1 MEDNYLSNIGNDM
14 DNLDLEML
22 DKINQLEI
30 DNEKY
35 KIEIKDLKK
44 ENLDQKHRIQDLE
57 IEADHN
63 LETIKNQN
71 GLIKFYKQYR
81 LEHENEDEQKKIAQY
96 EEKIKSLEE
105 SLSIKN
111 QKIDELNKEI
121 QEQSSLNEKLVDVIT
136 NKEEAIRKLEK
147 GQNLDAE
154 DNNSN
159 SNIAKLEDEIEN
171 LKGKISDLENEKEK
185 INDQYEDKI
194 NYLNQENNKYQDQ
207 IYDFENEIL
216 KLKELNK
223 KYEIEEAKQKGGPDA
238 DREVDKLYKEEIE
251 NLKIALEEAKES
263 KRQIKER
270 AQEQRES
277 DVKEII
283 DLEKALDDLKKDLK
297 DSKKEKEIL
306 ENGKKEIENMNEKLL
321 KRNKELETIFG
332 DRGDNE
338 LILNNYKLKLDKKNN
353 EIDNLQA
360 KCNEFKESLDQ
371 YEKEKEK
378 RIKEFQHEKEVL
390 QSEVDDKQ
398 KKLDIALRELNEIRE
413 KHGEGEANM
422 EKMMVDPKQ
431 KLYDEIKECKNEL
444 ETVTKENKVLKNK
457 LANFEL
463 DSKNE
468 LEAQTE
474 YLNSMIDGYKK
485 NIEHIK
491 DQKNKAAQDFKGQI
505 EKLEI
510 EIGNYKCEL
519 ATIQFDMDRKIV
531 TYKKYVKKLQ
541 TKLESL
547 GFKFKDKNYTMG
559 NLGSKA
565 ALSKAKTM
573 V

>member
-1 MEDNYLSNIGNDM
+1 M

-81 LEHENEDEQKKIAQY
+81 LEHENEDKQKKIAQY

-136 NKEEAIRKLEK
+136 NKEETIKKLEN
-147 GQNLDAE
+147 GQNLDMD
-154 DNNSN
+154 DNNAN

-185 INDQYEDKI
+185 INDKYEDKI

-263 KRQIKER
+263 KRQIKEK

-360 KCNEFKESLDQ
+360 KCNEFKESLDH

-378 RIKEFQHEKEVL
+378 RIKEFRHEKEVL

-398 KKLDIALRELNEIRE
+398 KKLEIALREF
-413 KHGEGEANM
+413 
-422 EKMMVDPKQ
+422 D
-431 KLYDEIKECKNEL
+431 
-444 ETVTKENKVLKNK
+444 KVLIHHSVSVYVGKQNK
-457 LANFEL
+457 RGEL
-463 DSKNE
+463 
-468 LEAQTE
+468 
-474 YLNSMIDGYKK
+474 
-485 NIEHIK
+485 
-491 DQKNKAAQDFKGQI
+491 
-505 EKLEI
+505 I
-510 EIGNYKCEL
+510 EI
-519 ATIQFDMDRKIV
+519 
-531 TYKKYVKKLQ
+531 
-541 TKLESL
+541 
-547 GFKFKDKNYTMG
+547 
-559 NLGSKA
+559 
-565 ALSKAKTM
+565 
-573 V
+573 